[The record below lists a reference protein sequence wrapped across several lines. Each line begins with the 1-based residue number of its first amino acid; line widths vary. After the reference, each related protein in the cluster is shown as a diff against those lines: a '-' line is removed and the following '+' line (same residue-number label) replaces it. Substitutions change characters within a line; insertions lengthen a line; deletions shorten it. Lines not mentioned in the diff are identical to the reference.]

1 MIASNTFNTTKEVW
15 FVTGSQ
21 HLYGPK
27 VLATV
32 AQDSE
37 IIVAGLNQ
45 QAGLPVKLVC
55 KPTVKSPEEIFA
67 VCQQAN
73 ASLIHGHIGFIKHPE
88 LGIKDFQPFC
98 YNMAI
103 GEEP

>member
-1 MIASNTFNTTKEVW
+1 MMSNKEVW

-27 VLATV
+27 VLQTV

-45 QAGLPVKLVC
+45 SGKLPVRLVV

-73 ASLIHGHIGFIKHPE
+73 ANPDCVGLVLWMNSRSASLLVSVRISPS
-88 LGIKDFQPFC
+88 LL
-98 YNMAI
+98 MT
-103 GEEP
+103 